1 MRDNTYISKGNR
13 EYGVVKIPKAEWKP
27 ICPPRFVYHLTRG
40 GELGTISESFYF
52 QRISIYLYGLSG
64 IDKGRGGVWANSD
77 LNSLTWAYP
86 FVFDGLERSQSE
98 LFKLIE
104 EYDVWRIDTRVIN
117 NKWYIDPNMQDVDG
131 WCDCRQYLYT
141 EISVPPTALKLFSI
155 KIDYFQ
161 TYLYKNEPVK
171 YRLVPEVVR

>member
-1 MRDNTYISKGNR
+1 MRDNTYISKGSR
-13 EYGVVKIPKAEWKP
+13 EFCTVKHPKAEWKP
-27 ICPPRFVYHLTRG
+27 IFPPRFVYHLTRG
-40 GELGTISESFYF
+40 GKMGTISESRYY
-52 QRISIYLYGLSG
+52 QRISIYLYGLYG
-64 IDKGRGGVWANSD
+64 VDKGRGGVWANSD
-77 LNSLTWAYP
+77 LNSLTLAYP
-86 FVFDGLERSQSE
+86 FVFDGLERPQSE

-104 EYDVWRIDTRVIN
+104 EYDVWRIDTRMIN

-131 WCDCRQYLYT
+131 WCDGRKYLYT

-171 YRLVPEVVR
+171 FRLVSELVS